1 MDTASNHTQG
11 LGKATVALIFYMSMS
26 VAMTITNKVLVTKFD
41 FPFHCSLLFLQN
53 LAGTS
58 LMAFAN
64 LGALREVLVR
74 DGGRPLLD
82 WIPSGILFVF
92 MLATSFPALKFLS
105 IPMVTTLKNLAT
117 V

>member
-1 MDTASNHTQG
+1 MGSSTG
-11 LGKATVALIFYMSMS
+11 LGPATLALAFYMSMS
-26 VAMTITNKVLVTKFD
+26 VAMTITNKALVTKFD

-53 LAGTS
+53 MAGTA
-58 LMAFAN
+58 LMALAN
-64 LGALREVLVR
+64 RGALHSVLVR

-82 WIPSGILFVF
+82 WVPSGFLFVL